1 MSVVDEVSSGPG
13 PGPGPG
19 PAAPPARLRGSLF
32 RAELHRFRA
41 RRFIRL
47 LLLLATL
54 GWALAVVIALF
65 HYGTPTAA
73 DHAQARQ
80 SMQQVI
86 AESEQSRQR
95 CLSNPQAAPPGASPE
110 EVCGPPLQ
118 ASDLDE
124 NSFLPKQ
131 PFDLASN
138 ASRGAI
144 GFGAAAA
151 VLGFVIGATWIGA
164 EWSSRSL
171 VALLFWVPRRM
182 SVFGAKIAVLT
193 LAGALLGL
201 VAEAGW
207 LAMATLLRA
216 VDGNGQALPAHFWNN
231 LFAVQGR
238 AVLLTVLITLLGFGL
253 TNLIRN
259 TGAALGAGFVY
270 FAIVETAVGALRPAW
285 EPWLLSSNAA
295 ALVSSG
301 GLKLFIFDRA
311 GRNGFTEPRIYLLH
325 NLQAGIELTAVVVV
339 IIGIGVWLFNRR
351 DVH

>member
-1 MSVVDEVSSGPG
+1 MSVVEELSSGPVDAG
-13 PGPGPG
+13 TPRPG
-19 PAAPPARLRGSLF
+19 RGSLF

-41 RRFIRL
+41 RRLIRL
-47 LLLLATL
+47 LLLLASL
-54 GWALAVVIALF
+54 GWVLAVVISLL

-80 SMQQVI
+80 TMQQLI
-86 AESEQSRQR
+86 AESEQSRQQ
-95 CLSNPQAAPPGASPE
+95 CLKNPQAQGAPPGIPPEAACPSPIQ
-110 EVCGPPLQ
+110 L
-118 ASDLDE
+118 SDLDE

-131 PFDLASN
+131 PFDLASTG
-138 ASRGAI
+138 SRGAI

-201 VAEAGW
+201 VAEAAW

-216 VDGNGQALPAHFWNN
+216 VAGNGRALPAHFWGN
-231 LFAVQGR
+231 LFATQGR
-238 AVLLTVLITLLGFGL
+238 AVLLTVLIALLGFGL

-259 TGAALGAGFVY
+259 TGAALGIGFVY
-270 FAIVETAVGALRPAW
+270 FAVVETAVRSLRPAW
-285 EPWLLSSNAA
+285 EPWLLSNDAA
-295 ALVSSG
+295 ALLSPHG
-301 GLKLFIFDRA
+301 ITIYMYDGL
-311 GRNGFTEPRIYLLH
+311 GPNGFTQPREYHLG
-325 NLQAGIELTAVVVV
+325 NLQAGIELAAVVCV
-339 IIGIGVWLFNRR
+339 IIGIGVALFNRR

>member
-1 MSVVDEVSSGPG
+1 MSIVESS
-13 PGPGPG
+13 PG
-19 PAAPPARLRGSLF
+19 PAAIVPPARPRGSLF

-47 LLLLATL
+47 LLLLAVL
-54 GWALAVVIALF
+54 GWVLAVVIALL

-80 SMQQVI
+80 TMQQLI
-86 AESEQSRQR
+86 AESEQSRQQ
-95 CLSNPQAAPPGASPE
+95 CLKNPQAQGAPPGIPPE
-110 EVCGPPLQ
+110 EACPSPIQ
-118 ASDLDE
+118 PSDLDE
-124 NSFLPKQ
+124 NNFLPKQ
-131 PFDLASN
+131 PFDFGGSGG
-138 ASRGAI
+138 RGAI

-193 LAGALLGL
+193 LASALLG
-201 VAEAGW
+201 VAAEAAW
-207 LAMATLLRA
+207 LAMAALLRA
-216 VDGNGQALPAHFWNN
+216 VAGNGRALPAHFWSD
-231 LFAVQGR
+231 LFATQGR
-238 AVLLTVLITLLGFGL
+238 AVLLTVLIALLGFGL

-270 FAIVETAVGALRPAW
+270 FAIVETAVRALRPAW
-285 EPWLLSSNAA
+285 EPWLLSTNAG
-295 ALVSSG
+295 ALVSPG
-301 GLKLFIFDRA
+301 GLKLYIFDA
-311 GRNGFTEPRIYLLH
+311 VGRNGFTEPRVYLLH
-325 NLQAGIELTAVVVV
+325 NLQAGIELTAVVCV

>member
-1 MSVVDEVSSGPG
+1 MSVVESS
-13 PGPGPG
+13 PG
-19 PAAPPARLRGSLF
+19 PAAIVPPARPRGSLF

-47 LLLLATL
+47 LLLLAVL
-54 GWALAVVIALF
+54 GWVLAVVIALL

-73 DHAQARQ
+73 DRAQARQ
-80 SMQQVI
+80 TMQQVV
-86 AESEQSRQR
+86 AQSEQGRQD
-95 CLSNPQAAPPGASPE
+95 CLKNPQAQGAPPGVSPE
-110 EVCGPPLQ
+110 DACGPPMQL
-118 ASDLDE
+118 SDLDE
-124 NSFLPKQ
+124 NNFLPKQ
-131 PFDLASN
+131 PFDLAS
-138 ASRGAI
+138 SGGRGAI

-193 LAGALLGL
+193 LAGALLGV
-201 VAEAGW
+201 VAQAAW
-207 LAMATLLRA
+207 LAMATILRVVA
-216 VDGNGQALPAHFWNN
+216 GDGRALPAQFWGH
-231 LFAVQGR
+231 LFATQGR
-238 AVLLTVLITLLGFGL
+238 AVLLTVLIALLGFGL

-270 FAIVETAVGALRPAW
+270 FAIVETAVRAVQPAW
-285 EPWLLSSNAA
+285 EPWLLSTNAA
-295 ALVSSG
+295 ALVSPG
-301 GLKLFIFDRA
+301 GLPVYIYDA
-311 GRNGFTEPRIYLLH
+311 VGRNGFTEPRVYLIS
-325 NLQAGIELTAVVVV
+325 NLQAGIELTAVVCV

>member
-1 MSVVDEVSSGPG
+1 M
-13 PGPGPG
+13 
-19 PAAPPARLRGSLF
+19 RGSLF

-41 RRFIRL
+41 RRLIRL
-47 LLLLATL
+47 LLLLASL
-54 GWALAVVIALF
+54 GWVLAVVIALL

-73 DHAQARQ
+73 DHAQARRT
-80 SMQQVI
+80 MQQLI
-86 AESEQSRQR
+86 TQSEQERQK
-95 CLSNPQAAPPGASPE
+95 CLANPQAQGAPPGVPPE
-110 EVCGPPLQ
+110 EACGPPIQ
-118 ASDLDE
+118 PSDLNE
-124 NSFLPKQ
+124 NDFLPKQ

-138 ASRGAI
+138 GGRGAI

-193 LAGALLGL
+193 LASALLGL
-201 VAEAGW
+201 VAQAAW
-207 LAMATLLRA
+207 LAMATLLRVVA
-216 VDGNGQALPAHFWNN
+216 GDGRALPAHFWGP
-231 LFAVQGR
+231 LLATQGR

-259 TGAALGAGFVY
+259 TGAALGVGFVY
-270 FAIVETAVGALRPAW
+270 FAIVETAVRALRPAW
-285 EPWLLSSNAA
+285 EPWLLSSDTAG
-295 ALVSSG
+295 LLSPG
-301 GLKLFIFDRA
+301 GYKIYIFDRV
-311 GRNGFTEPRIYLLH
+311 GRNGFTEPRVYLVH
-325 NLQAGIELTAVVVV
+325 NLQAGIELTAVVCV